1 MVILLKLV
9 YVLASTPPPLF
20 DATAEDDGLV
30 LPSGIS
36 LSGGG
41 GDDCTIVLEGGT
53 ALLILWC
60 VHEKS
65 LGVEQI
71 KEKVNRPING
81 TIR

>member
-20 DATAEDDGLV
+20 NDTAEDDGLV

-41 GDDCTIVLEGGT
+41 EGDDCTIVLVLCPPLLQ
-53 ALLILWC
+53 AL
-60 VHEKS
+60 S
-65 LGVEQI
+65 LVCS
-71 KEKVNRPING
+71 
-81 TIR
+81 